1 MFQSGSQNRAV
12 MQRKAVERDRFL
24 CWYCKK
30 IVLHGTKW
38 SFVLLMS
45 KSCTTLMLPSSIMYV
60 LEIIMGFED
69 NASAEEI
76 GKLQINLF
84 LSKFNPSVK
93 NVGRGGFGVLVS
105 SVVFSS
111 NYIGLVTTVGF
122 YFHLCP

>member
-12 MQRKAVERDRFL
+12 MQRKAVERGRFV
-24 CWYCKK
+24 CWYCKM

-45 KSCTTLMLPSSIMYV
+45 KSCTTLMLPSSIIYV

-84 LSKFNPSVK
+84 LSKFNPCVK
-93 NVGRGGFGVLVS
+93 YGGRGGFVVFVS
-105 SVVFSS
+105 SVVSSS
-111 NYIGLVTTVGF
+111 NYIGLVATTGF
-122 YFHLCP
+122 YFRLCP